1 MSKTTPENIQ
11 VQCENV
17 SKTTL
22 CLNMIVKNE
31 SKIITRLLDSV
42 AYLLDSYCICDTG
55 STDNTV
61 DLIETYFRQ
70 KNIPGKIVH
79 EPFRDFGY
87 NRTYALKSC
96 ETQDVDY
103 LLLLDADMM
112 FWVDPKITAQEFK
125 QGLVADAYH
134 VFQGT
139 EHFFYKNVRMVKN
152 RRGFSYW
159 GVTHEYVQSPPDANY
174 KQFERDYCFINDIGD
189 GGCKTDKFLRD
200 VKLLT
205 KGLEDNPDNDRYTF
219 YLANSYRD
227 AGQPEK
233 AIEYFKKR
241 IKLGGW
247 VEEVWHSYYS
257 IGRCYKLLDD
267 NANAIYYWMEAYN
280 HFPNRIENLYEII
293 KHYRVQGNHHMA
305 YMFYS
310 LADYERKRNN
320 TWDYLFLQ
328 KDVYDYKID
337 YELSIFGFYSNRDKH
352 DLIKTCMKVLTHSG
366 ADDGI
371 CKNVLS
377 NYKFYTNRL
386 DKWAIPMPKQN
397 QEVLQSIGKE
407 LLAPYIGE
415 FASSTPTM
423 CWNSD
428 GELTVG
434 VRYVNYSIDE
444 NGGYVNKAHIETKNV
459 FASINIFT
467 SEWRKTS
474 EWVMP
479 YDTSHDGLYVG
490 LEDVRIMSFD
500 TPDDIYYQAN
510 RGIGHHHIMVEHG
523 ILESAAETSRLLKYE
538 KAGKIEK
545 NWVIMEGE
553 TIKCI
558 YQWHPLTVGDIVGSE
573 FKLTHEIPTPNIF
586 KYVRGSTNGVVVGDE
601 MWFIGHVV
609 SYEDRRFYYHIMIIL
624 DRKTY
629 QLKKYTPLWT
639 FEKAKVE
646 YTLGFVYMKPSNRFL
661 IGYSVMDKETKY
673 IMVSKHVFDEM

>member
-1 MSKTTPENIQ
+1 M
-11 VQCENV
+11 
-17 SKTTL
+17 
-22 CLNMIVKNE
+22 
-31 SKIITRLLDSV
+31 
-42 AYLLDSYCICDTG
+42 
-55 STDNTV
+55 
-61 DLIETYFRQ
+61 
-70 KNIPGKIVH
+70 
-79 EPFRDFGY
+79 
-87 NRTYALKSC
+87 
-96 ETQDVDY
+96 
-103 LLLLDADMM
+103 
-112 FWVDPKITAQEFK
+112 
-125 QGLVADAYH
+125 
-134 VFQGT
+134 
-139 EHFFYKNVRMVKN
+139 
-152 RRGFSYW
+152 
-159 GVTHEYVQSPPDANY
+159 
-174 KQFERDYCFINDIGD
+174 
-189 GGCKTDKFLRD
+189 
-200 VKLLT
+200 
-205 KGLEDNPDNDRYTF
+205 
-219 YLANSYRD
+219 
-227 AGQPEK
+227 
-233 AIEYFKKR
+233 
-241 IKLGGW
+241 
-247 VEEVWHSYYS
+247 
-257 IGRCYKLLDD
+257 DD

-280 HFPNRIENLYEII
+280 HYPNRIENLYEII
-293 KHYRVQGNHHMA
+293 KHYRVQGNHNMA

-310 LADYERKRNN
+310 MADYERNRNK

-352 DLIKTCMKVLTHSG
+352 DLIKTCMKVLVHSG

-386 DKWAIPMPKQN
+386 DKWAIPISKPN

-415 FASSTPTM
+415 FVSSTPTM

-434 VRYVNYSIDE
+434 VRYVNYSIDD

-459 FASINIFT
+459 FASINLLT
-467 SEWRKTS
+467 KEWQKTA
-474 EWVMP
+474 EWLMP
-479 YDTSHDGLYVG
+479 YDQSHDGLYVG

-500 TPDDIYYQAN
+500 TPTDDIFYQAN

-523 ILESAAETSRLLKYE
+523 ILEKVESKEARLLKYE
-538 KAGKIEK
+538 KGGKIEK
-545 NWVIMEGE
+545 NWVIMEGPQDQ

-558 YQWHPLTVGDIVGSE
+558 YQWHPLTVGDITFDSE
-573 FKLTHEIPTPNIF
+573 FKPTHEIATPNIF
-586 KYVRGSTNGVVVGDE
+586 KYVRGSTNGVVIGDE
-601 MWFIGHVV
+601 VWFIGHVV

-646 YTLGFVYMKPSNRFL
+646 YTLGFVYMKTTNRFL